1 MPAKKPLKW
10 TGKFSDQQTG
20 KYRVWKTAGAW
31 TLSHAGTQI
40 SQHASKEQ
48 AKRKAAKHRE
58 QLRNQGRRGDAR
70 QAGVLTPY

>member
-1 MPAKKPLKW
+1 MPAKKPVKW

-40 SQHASKEQ
+40 SQHASKH
-48 AKRKAAKHRE
+48 ACPVVA
-58 QLRNQGRRGDAR
+58 QGA
-70 QAGVLTPY
+70 QC